1 MLKITTGLPGAGKT
15 TYAQAW
21 VAEDPRSRCRV
32 NRDDLRA
39 MLFNSHGK
47 LDPEQEDA
55 VSAAELTSVAI
66 LLGDGMDVIVDA
78 THLTDHSRE
87 KWADLAA
94 AMNTDFVVHV
104 LDTPVAECIRRDR
117 ARGAQGGRCVGAD
130 VIAQLDR
137 GRHRHSLAS

>member
-1 MLKITTGLPGAGKT
+1 MLKITTGLPAAGKT

-21 VAEDPRSRCRV
+21 VAEDPHSRCRV

-55 VSAAELTSVAI
+55 VSAAELTSIAI
-66 LLGDGMDVIVDA
+66 LLGNGMDVIVDA
-78 THLTDHSRE
+78 THLTDRSRA

-94 AMNTDFVVHV
+94 SMGTDFVVHEI
-104 LDTPVAECIRRDR
+104 DTPAAECIRRDR
-117 ARGAQGGRCVGAD
+117 ARGAQGGRCVGVA
-130 VIAQLDR
+130 VITRLDAN
-137 GRHRHSLAS
+137 RHTVSLAS